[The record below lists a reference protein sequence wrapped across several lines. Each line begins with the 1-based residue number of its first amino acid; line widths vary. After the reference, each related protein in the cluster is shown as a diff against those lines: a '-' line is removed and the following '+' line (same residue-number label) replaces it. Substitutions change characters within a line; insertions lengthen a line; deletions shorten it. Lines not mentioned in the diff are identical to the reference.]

1 MKITSIKLFFLC
13 SFFIISHCSFQ
24 ESIFK
29 ELNKN
34 SNGKN
39 LLVSP
44 TSIFQ
49 ILSLTTNGANG
60 LTQKE
65 MLNTLQSSDI
75 SLLNAVNYKIL
86 NHLKN
91 FSTVESANA
100 VMTKFE
106 PEKQFLKICKNY
118 FSTVEPLESVEQVN
132 NWCNQKTHGKIT
144 EIIDKFSPF
153 TVMVLINAVYFK
165 GVWKYEF
172 KKTQT
177 QLKSFYNLNKQE
189 IKVET
194 MNTIAELNYYYDSNV
209 EAVEIPYKEDG
220 MSAVI
225 ILPNKKLD
233 INTWIADMPNNKNNL
248 YSIIDK
254 LHKVKLDLEL
264 PKFELEYGEKLN
276 KALKN
281 LGIKIAFRDS
291 ADFSG
296 LKQGAGLYIDYVAHK
311 SYLKVDEEGTE
322 AAAATIVV
330 IRTRSGSSLLQK
342 MQVNRPFLFLIK
354 SSLLPR
360 NYDLLFMAKVE
371 KLK

>member
-1 MKITSIKLFFLC
+1 MKITSLKLFFLF
-13 SFFIISHCSFQ
+13 SFFIVCHCSFQ

-34 SNGKN
+34 LNGKN

-65 MLNTLQSSDI
+65 MLNALQNSDI
-75 SLLNAVNYKIL
+75 SLLNSVNYKIL

-91 FSTVESANA
+91 FSTFEFANA
-100 VMTKFE
+100 VMTNFV
-106 PEKQFLKICKNY
+106 PEKQFSKICKNY
-118 FSTVEPLESVEQVN
+118 FSTVEPLKSVEQVN

-144 EIIDKFSPF
+144 EIIDKFPSL
-153 TVMVLINAVYFK
+153 TQMILINAVYFK
-165 GVWKYEF
+165 GLWKYEF
-172 KKTQT
+172 KKKQT
-177 QLKSFYNLNKQE
+177 QLKSFYNLNRQE

-194 MNTIAELNYYYDSNV
+194 MNIMAELNYYHDSNV
-209 EAVEIPYKEDG
+209 EAVELPYKEDG

-225 ILPNKKLD
+225 ILPNKNLD
-233 INTWIADMPNNKNNL
+233 INNWIADMSNNKNNL
-248 YSIIDK
+248 YSIIGK

-276 KALKN
+276 EALKN
-281 LGIKIAFRDS
+281 LGIKSAFDN
-291 ADFSG
+291 ADFDG
-296 LKQGAGLYIDYVAHK
+296 LKQGSNLYIGYVAHK

-322 AAAATIVV
+322 GAAATIVV
-330 IRTRSGSSLLQK
+330 IRTHSRPRIYR